1 MYVGVFP
8 LFYSHFVLYF
18 LTILFRK
25 SGLNLFSIF
34 GTFPTTNSFVLSPD
48 LEGRGSDICSFILLP

>member
-8 LFYSHFVLYF
+8 LFSSHFVLYF

-25 SGLNLFSIF
+25 SGLNFFSIF
-34 GTFPTTNSFVLSPD
+34 GTFPTTNSLFYLQ
-48 LEGRGSDICSFILLP
+48 I